1 MKKNINFN
9 LILTLPCKFKAF
21 FLHLFINYLR
31 SDCGNKI
38 YSDEKGAAR

>member
-1 MKKNINFN
+1 MKKIINFN
-9 LILTLPCKFKAF
+9 LILTLLCTFNAF
-21 FLHLFINYLR
+21 FLHLFIDNLR

>member
-1 MKKNINFN
+1 MKKIINFN
-9 LILTLPCKFKAF
+9 LILTLPCKFNAF

-38 YSDEKGAAR
+38 YSDEKGAVR